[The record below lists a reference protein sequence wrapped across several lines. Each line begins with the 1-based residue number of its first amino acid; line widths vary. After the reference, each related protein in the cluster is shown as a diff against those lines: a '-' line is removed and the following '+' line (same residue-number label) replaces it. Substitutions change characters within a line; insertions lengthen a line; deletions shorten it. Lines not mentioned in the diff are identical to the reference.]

1 MPINMSTKLS
11 DLSPLTRRNVLLGI
25 GAAAS
30 LPACETL
37 DPNVL
42 NQILTTG
49 GTGFGLS
56 QADAD
61 LGIRTALN
69 NGVSNAIGTIGV
81 FDGFWKNNLI
91 QIPLPSQMVSIQNT
105 LSRFGAGSVF
115 SRMHEQLNRG
125 AEKAVPVAKDI
136 FVGAVSQMSIQ
147 DALNIVRGPETA
159 ATDFLKGATQTQLVS
174 SFSPIMETALSNTGA
189 LQLVSQV
196 EQSVANIPFQTPLT
210 GARGNLISHGVSKGL
225 DGMFYYIGEEEK
237 AIRANPVKR
246 TSEILRR
253 VFGTTV

>member
-1 MPINMSTKLS
+1 MSIKLSTKLS
-11 DLSPLTRRNVLLGI
+11 DLSPLTRRKVLLGI

-30 LPACETL
+30 LPACETI

-69 NGVSNAIGTIGV
+69 NGVSNAISTIGV

-105 LSRFGAGSVF
+105 LSRFGGGSLF

-136 FVGAVSQMSIQ
+136 FVC
-147 DALNIVRGPETA
+147 RG
-159 ATDFLKGATQTQLVS
+159 
-174 SFSPIMETALSNTGA
+174 
-189 LQLVSQV
+189 
-196 EQSVANIPFQTPLT
+196 
-210 GARGNLISHGVSKGL
+210 
-225 DGMFYYIGEEEK
+225 
-237 AIRANPVKR
+237 
-246 TSEILRR
+246 
-253 VFGTTV
+253 